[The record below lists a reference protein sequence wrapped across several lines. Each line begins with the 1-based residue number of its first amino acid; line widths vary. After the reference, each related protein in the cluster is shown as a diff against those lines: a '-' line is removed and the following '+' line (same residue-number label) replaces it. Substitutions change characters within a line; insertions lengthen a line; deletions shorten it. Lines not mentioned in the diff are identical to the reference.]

1 MVAVQSELWAT
12 RWDQWTK
19 GSSPSPGLPWLLW
32 ETEISQ
38 SYISEICFMSS
49 VVHIYFTPDFRNDHR
64 SLFPDLTTLLSQAG
78 YGLLITCI
86 ESYLFFLPLASCC

>member
-19 GSSPSPGLPWLLW
+19 GSSPSPELPWLLW

-38 SYISEICFMSS
+38 SYISETFVSCPQLSIFISFLILEMTTGHCSQTSQLSS
-49 VVHIYFTPDFRNDHR
+49 PK
-64 SLFPDLTTLLSQAG
+64 QAMV
-78 YGLLITCI
+78 
-86 ESYLFFLPLASCC
+86 S